1 MGRERGPKNHFFTRR
16 NFLKI
21 SGLSGTAAVLAS
33 LCNPPLS
40 FALDSYPAQSI
51 TWVSPYR
58 VGGGFDLI
66 ARGLMPYVTRN
77 LQEAGQGAKGGGVI
91 FKVDIGGD
99 GQRAYSRIYTSKPDG
114 YTIGTFDSAFA
125 VESLRSKLDFDMR
138 KFTYLLRLNSAPRI
152 LVTRK
157 NGFAGWDE
165 MLKTAKARELKW
177 GVGVLWRATHAA
189 SIIVKEETGIPAR
202 FIPFGNTALTMSA
215 LMRGDIQVALVA
227 EDSVKALMN
236 AGEIKALAEFS
247 DKSDYPDVP
256 SITDLG
262 FPHLTEVISAHR
274 FLVAPPGLPER
285 IKVSLIAAFKKAIND
300 KGFQDWAQKGGFM
313 VNPLY
318 GDEADRLAKK
328 MIKFFQEDMKP
339 VFKKY
344 EGF

>member
-1 MGRERGPKNHFFTRR
+1 
-16 NFLKI
+16 LKI
-21 SGLSGTAAVLAS
+21 TGLSGTAAVLGSVSNAPFSLAS
-33 LCNPPLS
+33 D
-40 FALDSYPAQSI
+40 FYPSKSI

-66 ARGLMPYVTRN
+66 ARGLMPFVTRN
-77 LQEAGQGAKGGGVI
+77 LQEAARGAKGGGVI

-99 GQRAYSRIYTSKPDG
+99 GQRAYSRIYSSKPDG

-125 VESLRSKLDFDMR
+125 VESLRSKLDFDMK
-138 KFTYLLRLNSAPRI
+138 KFTYLLRLNSAPRVM
-152 LVTRK
+152 VTRK
-157 NGFAGWDE
+157 DGFAGWGE
-165 MLKTAKARELKW
+165 MLKAAKAKELKW

-189 SIIVKEETGIPAR
+189 SIIVKEETGIRAR

-227 EDSVKALMN
+227 EDSVKALLA

-247 DKSDYPDVP
+247 DKSIHPDVP
-256 SITDLG
+256 SIIDLG

-274 FLVAPPGLPER
+274 FLVAPPALPEK
-285 IKVSLIAAFKKAIND
+285 IQGSLIAAFKKAIND

-318 GDEADRLAKK
+318 GAEADKLAKK
-328 MIKFFQEDMKP
+328 MIRFFQEDMKP
-339 VFKKY
+339 IFMKY